1 MKMSKTQWTI
11 LITTTLTAF
20 INIAEVIIKILN

>member
-1 MKMSKTQWTI
+1 MNKAQWTI

-20 INIAEVIIKILN
+20 INVAQVIINILN

>member
-1 MKMSKTQWTI
+1 MNKSQWTI

-20 INIAEVIIKILN
+20 INIAQVVIKILN

>member
-1 MKMSKTQWTI
+1 MNKAQWTI

-20 INIAEVIIKILN
+20 INVAQVIIKILN